1 MKYRVQLSSDT
12 THELDLPSLVPGE
25 TVDVKLNSH
34 QLSVRLI
41 EEREDGIELEVDGR
55 LYRFDVHSSSR
66 TQLTLLRAN
75 RPYTLDVRSELEE
88 VSRKA
93 RPTTGGI
100 ETIRSQL
107 PGVVR
112 QVFVQTGAVVE
123 TGEALL
129 TLEAMKMENEIRA
142 ESSGRVDAVLVEAGQ
157 IVAAR
162 EDLVRIVT
170 D

>member
-129 TLEAMKMENEIRA
+129 TLEAMKMENEIRVNQA
-142 ESSGRVDAVLVEAGQ
+142 GVVKKLHVKVGQTVNAGDVLVEL
-157 IVAAR
+157 
-162 EDLVRIVT
+162 E
-170 D
+170 